1 MHNAGYSL
9 RMVKKLSFIK
19 IKRPI
24 GYQWL
29 ILASL
34 IFFSLVPI
42 LILEFVQ
49 VITVPGQLEQREI
62 KISENELNVVADSI
76 QNSLFEDANRLVL
89 LAENEH
95 IVQFLKNNASQEYL
109 DRAIEVMT
117 DYINISSRLASLPLG
132 VNKHTILEVG
142 LDLIESFHPSKD
154 TISDQLTRLATT
166 TIDFNSKTY
175 VTSGEQ
181 NILNLQN
188 YYPYLQIK
196 LFYPDKEHYSSSIRQ
211 MTNFLNQEAIRDENQ
226 NPVPVIV
233 HSRLI
238 KDADDYVG
246 CLYSVVYAD
255 WILELVDELNDQD
268 KPAILTNRNGSV
280 FYSNQILTFT
290 EVTGYYETILDAGF
304 DTTFTDRN
312 GFEGEITIYRQIAID
327 IEQNQSLLIAKV
339 LPRNTILSSFQ
350 RALIQA
356 ILTIILSTALAT
368 LLAYFT
374 SNTITKRIRKVTQA
388 VDKITEG
395 DFGVDLDLS
404 GTDELAKL
412 SQSFDRMTKRLKI
425 YINEEE
431 E

>member
-1 MHNAGYSL
+1 MQTLDFS
-9 RMVKKLSFIK
+9 K

-34 IFFSLVPI
+34 IFFSLFPI

-49 VITVPGQLEQREI
+49 VITVPAQLETREI
-62 KISENELNVVADSI
+62 KISEGELNLVSESI

-89 LAENEH
+89 LAEDED
-95 IVQFLKNNASQEYL
+95 IIQYLKNNDSQEYF
-109 DRAIEVMT
+109 DHAIET
-117 DYINISSRLASLPLG
+117 ISDYINISSKLTSLPVG
-132 VNKHTILEVG
+132 VNEHKILEVG
-142 LDLIESFHPSKD
+142 LDLIESFNPSKEV
-154 TISDQLTRLATT
+154 TGDQLTRLATIT
-166 TIDFNSKTY
+166 MDFDHQQY
-175 VTSGEQ
+175 LTSGVQ

-188 YYPYLQIK
+188 YYPYKQIK
-196 LFYPDKEHYSSSIRQ
+196 SFYPDKEHYSSSIRQ
-211 MTNFLNQEAIRDENQ
+211 MTNFMNQEAIRDENQ

-238 KDADDYVG
+238 KDSGYSIG
-246 CLYSVVYAD
+246 CIYSVISAD
-255 WILELVDELNDQD
+255 WILELVDDLSEPD
-268 KPAILTNRNGSV
+268 KPAILTNRNGSL

-290 EVTGYYETILDAGF
+290 EVTGYYETILDVGF
-304 DTTFTDRN
+304 DTTITDRT

-327 IEQNQSLLIAKV
+327 IEQNQSLLVAKV

-350 RALIQA
+350 SAMIQA
-356 ILTIILSTALAT
+356 ILTVLLSTALAT

-374 SNTITKRIRKVTQA
+374 SNTITKRIRKVTKA
-388 VDKITEG
+388 VDKISKG
-395 DFGVDLDLS
+395 DFGVDLDLD

-412 SQSFDRMTKRLKI
+412 SKSFDRMTKRLKI
-425 YINEEE
+425 YIKEEE